1 MTAAGQVYAGS
12 RLTAAMLQGV
22 APLSAYKGTSQ
33 LVTSSTTL
41 VSDSALAIGLQANAV
56 YSFILVLGYNGASGA
71 GNLKFGWALPSG
83 SSMGYSLYGNST
95 GGSATDGPWETA
107 SSVPALGTSGTGT
120 NLGAVAQ
127 GTVSTGSSAGDM
139 QLQWAQ
145 NSSSST
151 ATTVLAGSVL
161 LAWQV
166 Q

>member
-1 MTAAGQVYAGS
+1 MPAAGQVYAGS

-33 LVTSSTTL
+33 PVTSSTTL
-41 VSDSALAIGLQANAV
+41 VNDGALAIELQANAV

-83 SSMGYSLYGNST
+83 STMGYSLYGNTT

-120 NLGAVAQ
+120 SLGAVAQ
-127 GTVSTGSSAGDM
+127 GTVSTGSTQGPM

>member
-22 APLSAYKGTSQ
+22 APLSAYKGSGQ
-33 LVTSSTTL
+33 SVTSSTTL
-41 VSDSALAIGLQANAV
+41 VNDSALAIELQANAV

-95 GGSATDGPWETA
+95 SGSATDGPWETA

-120 NLGAVAQ
+120 SLGAVAQ
-127 GTVSTGSSAGDM
+127 GTVSTGSTAGDM

-145 NSSSST
+145 NTTNST

>member
-1 MTAAGQVYAGS
+1 MTAFGQVQAGS
-12 RLTAAMLQGV
+12 RLFAAMAQGV

-41 VSDSALAIGLQANAV
+41 TNDTALAIELQANAV
-56 YSFILVLGYNGASGA
+56 YSFALILGYNGASGA
-71 GNLKFGWALPSG
+71 GNLKFGWALPSLAT
-83 SSMGYSLYGNST
+83 MGYSLYGNTT
-95 GGSATDGPWETA
+95 GGSATDGPWETG

-120 NLGAVAQ
+120 SLGAVAQ
-127 GTVSTGSSAGDM
+127 GAIATGSTAGPM

>member
-1 MTAAGQVYAGS
+1 MTAAGQAYAGS
-12 RLTAAMLQGV
+12 RLTAAMLQGI

-33 LVTSSTTL
+33 PLASNATL
-41 VSDSALAIGLQANAV
+41 QNDSALAIPLQANAV
-56 YSFILVLGYNGASGA
+56 YSFLLILGYNGASGA
-71 GNLKFGWALPSG
+71 GNLKFGWALPSL
-83 SSMGYSLYGNST
+83 SSMGYSLYGNTT

-127 GTVSTGSSAGDM
+127 GTVSTGSTQGPM

-145 NSSSST
+145 NTSNTT